1 MKLLQDKTIH
11 QKIKYLINLSVV
23 VGVFAIW
30 GMYEISNTTFMQKVD
45 RDHVAYFYSFKYK
58 LLEFNKAKL
67 NESDTKDIL
76 SHKSEQ
82 IIKNGIFPLLD
93 GMIEQPKLIQQEI
106 TWVEKQLFTLLG
118 YGEAFDLAAK
128 HIVDVNNFK
137 DLISKYDNNII
148 SHSEYKNKLSNHE
161 LVLNANAER
170 FTYLVQDAS
179 KFTRNLMIIISTILI
194 GFLIYLSYS
203 FISTIVEP
211 LKRLVDSSKEI
222 TNGND
227 ISTFE
232 LNQKDE
238 IGDVYNSLTKM
249 VDNLRSSERKI
260 SEEKKIIELAVKS
273 EEEKSKYLSDSIE
286 VLLQGF
292 RKFEQG
298 DLTTRIE
305 IKKDDLIGQAYQG
318 FNSTIE
324 KICLIIKSVSETID
338 NTVLASNKISESA
351 EHMVVGVQEQNTKT
365 NEVAYAIE
373 EMVSSIIDTT
383 KNTTEAADVANNS
396 RITATEGGSVVNESI
411 KGIENIAE
419 VVTEAAEIVEEL
431 GNSSEKIG
439 AVLQVIDGLAEQTN
453 LLALNA
459 AIEAAR
465 AGEHG
470 RGFAVVADEVRKLA
484 ENTSSATK
492 EIEAMIGQ
500 IQTQTQDAVASIRK
514 GKDQTVV
521 GINLSQK
528 AGDSLAAIITTSE
541 EVLAIINRLA
551 STGEEQAVTAEQ
563 IKGNVEGIALVAQ
576 QSEAGVFEVN
586 HATEDL
592 SNVALSLK
600 EIIGQFTV
608 SNNENY
614 STANYNE
621 NAFVNTY

>member
-1 MKLLQDKTIH
+1 
-11 QKIKYLINLSVV
+11 
-23 VGVFAIW
+23 
-30 GMYEISNTTFMQKVD
+30 
-45 RDHVAYFYSFKYK
+45 
-58 LLEFNKAKL
+58 
-67 NESDTKDIL
+67 
-76 SHKSEQ
+76 
-82 IIKNGIFPLLD
+82 
-93 GMIEQPKLIQQEI
+93 
-106 TWVEKQLFTLLG
+106 
-118 YGEAFDLAAK
+118 
-128 HIVDVNNFK
+128 
-137 DLISKYDNNII
+137 
-148 SHSEYKNKLSNHE
+148 
-161 LVLNANAER
+161 
-170 FTYLVQDAS
+170 
-179 KFTRNLMIIISTILI
+179 MIIVSTILI

-211 LKRLVDSSKEI
+211 LKSLVESSREVI
-222 TNGND
+222 DGSD
-227 ISTFE
+227 ISNFE
-232 LNQKDE
+232 VNPKDE

-249 VDNLRSSERKI
+249 VDNLRNSERI
-260 SEEKKIIELAVKS
+260 IIAEKKIVEQSVKS
-273 EEEKSKYLSDSIE
+273 AQEESTYLSDSIE
-286 VLLQGF
+286 VLLHGF
-292 RKFEQG
+292 SKFEQG
-298 DLTTRIE
+298 DLTARLE
-305 IKKDDLIGQAYQG
+305 IKKDDLIGKAYQG

-338 NTVLASNKISESA
+338 TTVLASNKISESA

-373 EMVSSIIDTT
+373 EMVASIIDTT
-383 KNTTEAADVANNS
+383 QNTTEAADVANNS
-396 RITATEGGSVVNESI
+396 RITATEGGNVVNESI
-411 KGIENIAE
+411 KGIENIAD

-439 AVLQVIDGLAEQTN
+439 VVLQVIDGLAEQTN

-492 EIEAMIGQ
+492 EIESMIGQ
-500 IQTQTQDAVASIRK
+500 IQTQTQNAVASIRK

-528 AGDSLAAIITTSE
+528 AGNSLAEIITTSE

-551 STGEEQAVTAEQ
+551 STGEEQAATAEQ
-563 IKGNVEGIALVAQ
+563 IKGNVEGISLVAQ

-592 SNVALSLK
+592 GNVALSLK
-600 EIIGQFTV
+600 EIISQFTV

-614 STANYNE
+614 STANYSENE
-621 NAFVNTY
+621 SVNSY